1 MPTNLKW
8 FAHGLL
14 ILRFIFKRFQQMSV
28 QPKLTRFN
36 QNVLSKY
43 QIYDSIFTTLPFDTI
58 NRTGVLLPLFHATC
72 KKGFENGDDPTTI
85 VESFFEKYQARR
97 PADSRIDLLFR
108 FIQYIERQVVLFD
121 AIEDAAFPIVNNMD
135 GIGTLRSLKETA
147 FSGKKMDEL
156 RRYLEEFKVRI
167 VLTAH
172 PTQFY
177 PGSVLGIITDLSKA
191 IRANNLTEIR
201 NLLGQLG
208 KTPFF
213 KKKKPTPYD
222 EAVSLIWYLE
232 NVFYKS
238 FGQIYN
244 YIQENIFDGS
254 EINNDILN
262 IGFWPGGDRDGNPF
276 VTPEI
281 TLQVA
286 KRLKDTL
293 IKNYYRD
300 ARRLRRKLTFEGVE
314 AKIVAIETELWK
326 IITNQE
332 SELTLEHFR
341 SEIETIKELIINEHQ
356 SLYAKEVNSY
366 LNKIHL
372 FGFHFAS
379 LDIRQDSRKHAYFF
393 NNMVDALLENKSKIL
408 PSNYHELT
416 EKEQVKILS
425 EIKGELDMSLIKDEE
440 TLKALNTMKAIQ
452 TIQQT
457 NGEKAANRYIISN
470 NQTTLNVMQLFAM
483 LKLVAFH
490 DKLTVDIGPLF
501 ETITDL
507 ENAPSVMEDLY
518 TNPAYAA
525 HLKSRGNKQT
535 IMLGFSD
542 GTKDGGYLMAN
553 WAIYKA
559 KEKLTEVS
567 RKYGIKVIFFDG
579 RGGPPAR
586 GGGKTHNFYA
596 SLGPTIEDKEVQ
608 LTIQGQTISSN
619 FGTLES
625 SQYNLEQLISSG
637 IKNRISDA
645 DLRMLPENRAVM
657 NDLAERSYKAYSNFK
672 AHPKFISYLEH
683 MSTLKY
689 YAKTNIGSRPSKRG
703 KSDSL
708 VFEDLRAIPF
718 VGSWSQLKQ
727 NVPGFFGVGTALKHY
742 EDSGEFEKVKTLFK
756 TSDFFKTLIANSMMS
771 LSKSFFDLTRYMSED
786 PSYGEFWNIIYTEY
800 ETTKRLILKLTG
812 YTELMQEEPAGK
824 ASIAVRESIVLPLLT
839 IQQFALKKIQELEEA
854 DIKDQEQ
861 FDVYEKMVTRSLFGN
876 INASRNSA

>member
-1 MPTNLKW
+1 
-8 FAHGLL
+8 
-14 ILRFIFKRFQQMSV
+14 MST
-28 QPKLTRFN
+28 QPKITRFK

-43 QIYDSIFTTLPFDTI
+43 QIYNSIFMTLPFDTI
-58 NRTGVLLPLFHATC
+58 TKTGALLPLFFETC
-72 KKGFENGDDPTTI
+72 EKGFSKNETPTAI
-85 VESFFEKYQARR
+85 VESFFKKYQARR
-97 PADSRIDLLFR
+97 SPKSQINLLFR

-121 AIEDAAFPIVNNMD
+121 AIEDAAFPVVNNMD

-147 FSGKKMDEL
+147 SAESKLEL
-156 RRYLEEFKVRI
+156 LKNYLEEFKVRI

-177 PGSVLGIITDLSKA
+177 PGSVLGIITDLTEA
-191 IRANNLTEIR
+191 IKENDLTRIHQ
-201 NLLGQLG
+201 LLAQLG

-213 KKKKPTPYD
+213 KHKKPTPYD

-238 FGQIYN
+238 FGTVYD
-244 YIQENIFDGS
+244 YIQQNIFDGKH
-254 EINNDILN
+254 IQNDIIN

-281 TLQVA
+281 TLKVA
-286 KRLKDTL
+286 SRLRETI

-300 ARRLRRKLTFEGVE
+300 LRQLKRKVSFAGVE
-314 AKIVAIETELWK
+314 DRVTALEGEMYKM
-326 IITNQE
+326 ITNKKTD
-332 SELTLEHFR
+332 LTLDHLVYELK
-341 SEIETIKELIINEHQ
+341 EIKAEIIQKHQ
-356 SLYAKEVNSY
+356 SLYASDVNSL

-372 FGFHFAS
+372 FGFHFSS
-379 LDIRQDSRKHAYFF
+379 LDIRQDSRAHAKVF
-393 NNMVDALLENKSKIL
+393 NDMVNVLIKSGSSIFPANYHSLSESKQISTLSKI
-408 PSNYHELT
+408 E
-416 EKEQVKILS
+416 
-425 EIKGELDMSLIKDEE
+425 GRLDMDLISDKE
-440 TLKALNTMKAIQ
+440 TLKALKTMAAIK
-452 TIQQT
+452 TIQET

-470 NQTTLNVMQLFAM
+470 NQTTLNVMQLYAM
-483 LKLVAFH
+483 LKLVAFE
-490 DKLTVDIGPLF
+490 DELTVDIAPLF

-518 TNPAYAA
+518 TNPNYIA
-525 HLKSRGNKQT
+525 HLKARGNRQT

-553 WAIYKA
+553 WAIYQA
-559 KEKLTEVS
+559 KERLTTIS
-567 RKYGIKVIFFDG
+567 RKHDITVIFFDG

-619 FGTLES
+619 FGTLDS

-637 IKNRISDA
+637 VHNSLSDK
-645 DLRMLPENRAVM
+645 DLTMTPENRTVM
-657 NDLAERSYKAYSNFK
+657 AHLSKLSYEAYVDFK
-672 AHPKFISYLEH
+672 AHPKFIPYLEH
-683 MSTLKY
+683 MSTLKF

-703 KSDSL
+703 KSEGL

-742 EDSGEFEKVKTLFK
+742 EDIGEFDKAQHLFQ
-756 TSDFFKTLIANSMMS
+756 TSDFFKTLIENSMMS
-771 LSKSFFDLTRYMSED
+771 LSKSFFDLTKYMSDD
-786 PSYGEFWNIIYTEY
+786 PEYGAFWNVIYTEY
-800 ETTKRLILKLTG
+800 VTTKRLLLKLTG
-812 YTELMQEEPAGK
+812 YSELMEEEPAGK
-824 ASIAVRESIVLPLLT
+824 ASISVRESIVLPLLT
-839 IQQFALKKIQELEEA
+839 IQQYALKKIQDLEKESPRDEA
-854 DIKDQEQ
+854 QIE
-861 FDVYEKMVTRSLFGN
+861 VYEKIVMRSLFGN

>member
-1 MPTNLKW
+1 
-8 FAHGLL
+8 
-14 ILRFIFKRFQQMSV
+14 MST

-36 QNVLSKY
+36 QNELSKY
-43 QIYDSIFTTLPFDTI
+43 QIYNSIFMTLPFDTI
-58 NRTGVLLPLFHATC
+58 TKTGALLPLFHETC
-72 KKGFENGDDPTTI
+72 KKGFANKEDPTTI
-85 VESFFEKYQARR
+85 VDTFFKKYQARR
-97 PADSRIDLLFR
+97 SPESQINLLFR

-121 AIEDAAFPIVNNMD
+121 AVEDAAFPAVNNMD
-135 GIGTLRSLKETA
+135 GIGTLRSLKESVTA
-147 FSGKKMDEL
+147 KNKLDTL
-156 RRYLEEFKVRI
+156 REYLKEFKVRI

-177 PGSVLGIITDLSKA
+177 PGSVLGIITDLTEA
-191 IRANNLTEIR
+191 IREND
-201 NLLGQLG
+201 LLRLNDLLAQLG

-213 KKKKPTPYD
+213 KDKKPTPYD

-238 FGQIYN
+238 FGNIYD
-244 YIQENIFDGS
+244 YIQQNIFDGEQIEN
-254 EINNDILN
+254 EIIN

-281 TLQVA
+281 TLKVSR
-286 KRLKDTL
+286 RLRETV

-300 ARRLRRKLTFEGVE
+300 VRRLRRKLTFEGVE
-314 AKIVAIETELWK
+314 DRIMSLEKKLYK
-326 IITNQE
+326 IITNKKNN
-332 SELTLEHFR
+332 LTLEYFT
-341 SEIETIKELIINEHQ
+341 SELKEIKGVIVNKHQ
-356 SLYAKEVNSY
+356 SLYVAEINSL

-372 FGFHFAS
+372 FGFHFAN
-379 LDIRQDSRKHAYFF
+379 LDIRQDSRKHAQFF
-393 NNMVDALLENKSKIL
+393 NDMVHALIKSESDIFPK
-408 PSNYHELT
+408 NYYELS
-416 EKEQVKILS
+416 EKEQIDILS
-425 EIKGELDMSLIKDEE
+425 KAKGSVDLSLIKDEE
-440 TLKALNTMKAIQ
+440 TLKALNTMKAIK
-452 TIQQT
+452 TIQEE

-483 LKLVAFH
+483 LKLVAFQ

-507 ENAPSVMEDLY
+507 ENAPSVMEELY

-525 HLKSRGNKQT
+525 HLKSRGNRQT

-559 KEKLTEVS
+559 KENLTAIS
-567 RKYGIKVIFFDG
+567 RKHNVTVIFFDG

-619 FGTLES
+619 FGTLDS

-637 IKNRISDA
+637 IYNSLSDA
-645 DLRMLPENRAVM
+645 DLRMYPENRQVM
-657 NDLAERSYKAYSNFK
+657 DNLSKLSYQAYSDFK
-672 AHPKFISYLEH
+672 AHPKFISYLEN

-703 KSDSL
+703 KAEGL

-727 NVPGFFGVGTALKHY
+727 NVPGFFGVGTALKYY
-742 EDSGEFEKVKTLFK
+742 EDIDEFDKVQYLFK
-756 TSDFFKTLIANSMMS
+756 TSDFFKTLIENSMMS
-771 LSKSFFDLTRYMSED
+771 LSKSFFGLTKYMSED
-786 PSYGEFWNIIYTEY
+786 EEYGEFWKIIYNEY

-812 YTELMQEEPAGK
+812 YKELMEEEQVGK
-824 ASIAVRESIVLPLLT
+824 ASIDIRESIVLPLLT
-839 IQQFALKKIQELEEA
+839 IQQYALKKIQELENEEVKDDA
-854 DIKDQEQ
+854 KIKV
-861 FDVYEKMVTRSLFGN
+861 FEKIVTRSLFGN